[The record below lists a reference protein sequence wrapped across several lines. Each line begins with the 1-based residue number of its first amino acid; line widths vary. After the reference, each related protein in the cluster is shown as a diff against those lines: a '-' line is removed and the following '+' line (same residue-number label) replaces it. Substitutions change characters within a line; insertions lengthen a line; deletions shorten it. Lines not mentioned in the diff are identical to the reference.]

1 MKEYNILGIRVHTI
15 PKHIIKNLLHVYLN
29 SDQQHQIVT
38 VNPEFIVSAQNDN
51 KFRKIINEASLA
63 TIDGAGIIKAL
74 QFFGQPI
81 SLDDRITGVDLTEM
95 LLKIAVNNNNKI
107 LFCLNSRGLTK
118 PDDFFMKIKKRYPD
132 LDFQVA
138 DENILLEKAD
148 IFNPEIIL
156 VGLGAPTQDIWI
168 WENLSRIPS
177 ARIAVG
183 VGGTFDFMSGRISR
197 APKILRSFGLEWLW
211 RVFRQPHRLHRINRA
226 IFIFPYL
233 VVKDRI
239 KKSIKNSN
247 NKEKL

>member
-1 MKEYNILGIRVHTI
+1 MK
-15 PKHIIKNLLHVYLN
+15 K
-29 SDQQHQIVT
+29 
-38 VNPEFIVSAQNDN
+38 
-51 KFRKIINEASLA
+51 
-63 TIDGAGIIKAL
+63 
-74 QFFGQPI
+74 
-81 SLDDRITGVDLTEM
+81 
-95 LLKIAVNNNNKI
+95 
-107 LFCLNSRGLTK
+107 
-118 PDDFFMKIKKRYPD
+118 KKRYPD